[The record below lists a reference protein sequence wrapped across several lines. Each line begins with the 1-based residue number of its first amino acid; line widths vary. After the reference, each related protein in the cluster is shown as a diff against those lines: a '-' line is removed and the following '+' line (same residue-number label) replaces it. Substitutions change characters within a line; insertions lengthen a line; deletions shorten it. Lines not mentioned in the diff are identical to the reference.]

1 MVSIKTRI
9 HKNNFQNSY
18 LYYRERLFSS
28 LRIMH
33 VLKYCYIENVT
44 VCVNYTNFYT
54 RAKRGEAKPSNN
66 ISERRMSK
74 ANEPVSEHSERASGY
89 ALGCMSSEWNEVLV
103 YPEYTILFICNEEV
117 RGTI

>member
-1 MVSIKTRI
+1 
-9 HKNNFQNSY
+9 
-18 LYYRERLFSS
+18 
-28 LRIMH
+28 MH
-33 VLKYCYIENVT
+33 VLKYYYIENVT

-89 ALGCMSSEWNEVLV
+89 ALGCMSRRAE
-103 YPEYTILFICNEEV
+103 
-117 RGTI
+117 RGTRGSGVYYIIIDTLISL